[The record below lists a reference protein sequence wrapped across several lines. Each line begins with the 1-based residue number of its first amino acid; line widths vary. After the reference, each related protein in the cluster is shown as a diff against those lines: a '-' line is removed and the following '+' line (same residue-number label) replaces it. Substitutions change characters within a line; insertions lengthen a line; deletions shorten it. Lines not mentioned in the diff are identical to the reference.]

1 MNYSVVGCHPQIHA
15 KSLQS
20 ILEQF
25 LCQKKT
31 KTKKQKT
38 YDTFPST
45 IASNE
50 IKYQGINLTKK

>member
-1 MNYSVVGCHPQIHA
+1 MNYSVVGCHPQTHA
-15 KSLQS
+15 KSPQS

-25 LCQKKT
+25 LCQKKD
-31 KTKKQKT
+31 KNKKT

-50 IKYQGINLTKK
+50 IKYQGINLNKK